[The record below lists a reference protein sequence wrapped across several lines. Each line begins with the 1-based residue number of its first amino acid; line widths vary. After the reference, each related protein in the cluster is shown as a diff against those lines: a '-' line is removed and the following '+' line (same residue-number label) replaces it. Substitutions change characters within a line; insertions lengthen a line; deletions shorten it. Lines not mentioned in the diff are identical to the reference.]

1 MVYYILRY
9 NQITEKSTKIDLI
22 PVLSVAVISYFT
34 LLLHESLLSSSSG
47 GSRFML
53 SVL

>member
-9 NQITEKSTKIDLI
+9 KSNYHKYQIDLI
-22 PVLSVAVISYFT
+22 AILSLAVISYFT

-53 SVL
+53 RAL